1 MAKAVT
7 HRALVYARVSSDK
20 QAKQQY
26 NLPNQRAKLNGYCE
40 RNGLPVLREFVD
52 RDSARTDDRPAF
64 QEMLEFC
71 RKNRNKI
78 THVVVAD
85 LSRLAR
91 NVVDQGTTIAELRQ
105 LGITLVSVDEP
116 NLDDTAAGK
125 LSANL
130 LGAINQF
137 FSDSLSERTKY
148 RMKAGFQS
156 GRFLHN
162 APVGYLNVEKNLA
175 RDPERAPLVKKAY
188 ELFASGNYATGDA
201 VLKLVTGLGL
211 RTRKGNP
218 MTKQSFARML
228 QNPIYAGWLVSGEDR
243 VRGAHEPLVSDG
255 LFQRVQERLNGKSR
269 PHKALNEDF
278 PLRGIVRCERCD
290 NKLTAGFVKGRKEK
304 YPRYWCW
311 NKECKA
317 VGVSRE
323 SIEGQFVA
331 ILERIQ
337 PTADLLARLPE
348 LAAREWE
355 LRKGRIA
362 KDAEVLSKRLAEQR
376 TLNHKAIT
384 AKLNSELSAD
394 DFDAL
399 KKNITEEI
407 ARIEGE
413 ITSLDSERSTMEDL
427 MQQAKVQIVNL
438 AETWKAGNVN
448 QKQELAK
455 AFWPEGIW
463 YSQHLTL
470 FEPRNSKLLQL
481 FTSYLQDSGNVGVPD
496 GI

>member
-1 MAKAVT
+1 MPAM
-7 HRALVYARVSSDK
+7 HRAVVYARVSTDK

-26 NLPNQRAKLNGYCE
+26 NLPTQQKKLNGYCD
-40 RNGLPVLREFVD
+40 RSGLPVIREFVD

-64 QEMLEFC
+64 QEMLQFC
-71 RKNRNKI
+71 RKNRTRV
-78 THVVVAD
+78 THVIVTD

-91 NVVDQGTTIAELRQ
+91 NVVDQGTTIAELRR

-148 RMKAGFQS
+148 RMKAGFLS

-175 RDPERAPLVKKAY
+175 RDPERAPLVKKAF

-211 RTRKGNP
+211 RTRKGSP

-228 QNPIYAGWLVSGEDR
+228 QNPIYAGWLVSGQDR
-243 VRGAHEPLVSDG
+243 VRGAHEALLSDS
-255 LFQRVQERLNGKSR
+255 LFQSVQDRLNGKST

-278 PLRGIVRCERCD
+278 PLRGIVCCARCG

-311 NKECKA
+311 NKECRG

-323 SIEGQFVA
+323 TLEGQFIA

-337 PTADLLARLPE
+337 PTADLLAQLPE

-355 LRKGRIA
+355 IRKGRIG

-384 AKLNSELSAD
+384 AKLNGELSAE
-394 DFDAL
+394 DFDVL

-407 ARIEGE
+407 FRIEGE

-438 AETWKAGNVN
+438 AETWRVGNVN
-448 QKQELAK
+448 QKQEIAN

-463 YSQHLTL
+463 YSQELTY
-470 FEPRNSKLLQL
+470 FKPRNSKILQL
-481 FTSYLQDSGNVGVPD
+481 FTSYLQDPSNVGVPD